1 MPHVVYYNLT
11 YSSNILTECKI
22 KDECT
27 MKCFLASDAIPTDV
41 LTELPIHKIEAL
53 KFMLKWM
60 PLTDQEFYKAFITQL
75 KLKIKS
81 VTCFAPLRC
90 VLEL

>member
-22 KDECT
+22 KYECT
-27 MKCFLASDAIPTDV
+27 MKCFLVSEAIPSDV
-41 LTELPIHKIEAL
+41 STELPIHKIEAL

-60 PLTDQEFYKAFITQL
+60 PLTDQEFYKASIPQL
-75 KLKIKS
+75 KPKTKNKK
-81 VTCFAPLRC
+81 
-90 VLEL
+90 